1 MGRAGLAG
9 IVAFAVG
16 LTTVLSLLLGNNPAL
31 FGDQPGSEELARRLA
46 LPGDVLLRLL
56 VIVIA
61 LSIVIGIVNLLYIH
75 IGRLTRGKFYSAVLL
90 ASFAFTIFWL
100 TVNRGDTSLL
110 EAVQVPIESALA
122 ALLFLSLA
130 LGGARVMQKRADI
143 WGLLFVAVVLSVL
156 LGSLPLAEL
165 APVRAFSAWLLAV
178 PVSAGA
184 RAILLGIALGTIVVG
199 VRAVLGLDRS
209 YRG

>member
-1 MGRAGLAG
+1 MAG